1 MAVGRWRHRHPAK
14 KMVTMINDEDET
26 ARTTNLPELCQ
37 PGDGPDSSAAG
48 DSAGDDAGR
57 LRADLAAFQE
67 RHLRLQAEFENYRKR
82 QQRDREAL
90 NRQAKERVLGELP
103 GIVDNLERALQHAG
117 AAGAA
122 PETLAQ
128 GVDLVCKQL
137 QEVLTRFGAEPIIA
151 LGATFDPHLHEAMSR
166 VVTAGDPPDGTVVEE
181 FRRGYLL
188 DGKVLRPALVAVAK
202 LADEEAAPVSGNDA
216 PDKR

>member
-1 MAVGRWRHRHPAK
+1 
-14 KMVTMINDEDET
+14 MINDEDET
-26 ARTTNLPELCQ
+26 APTINLPELCQ
-37 PGDGPDSSAAG
+37 SGDEAESSAAG
-48 DSAGDDAGR
+48 DSAVDDAGR

-103 GIVDNLERALQHAG
+103 GIVDNLERALQHAS

-151 LGATFDPHLHEAMSR
+151 LGAMFDPHLHEAMAR
-166 VVTAGDPPDGTVVEE
+166 VVTAGAPPDGTVVEE
-181 FRRGYLL
+181 YRRGYLL

-202 LADEEAAPVSGNDA
+202 LADEEAEPV
-216 PDKR
+216 P

>member
-1 MAVGRWRHRHPAK
+1 MK
-14 KMVTMINDEDET
+14 CDEDGQVP
-26 ARTTNLPELCQ
+26 ADNLPEVC
-37 PGDGPDSSAAG
+37 PEGAAPDAPAAEDGGDLEG
-48 DSAGDDAGR
+48 
-57 LRADLAAFQE
+57 LRADRAALQE
-67 RHLRLQAEFENYRKR
+67 RLLRLQAEFENYRKR

-103 GIVDNLERALQHAG
+103 GIVDNLERALRHAG
-117 AAGAA
+117 AAGAV

-151 LGATFDPHLHEAMSR
+151 LGATFDPHLHEAMAR

-202 LADEEAAPVSGNDA
+202 LADEEAEPVSGNDA
-216 PDKR
+216 PG